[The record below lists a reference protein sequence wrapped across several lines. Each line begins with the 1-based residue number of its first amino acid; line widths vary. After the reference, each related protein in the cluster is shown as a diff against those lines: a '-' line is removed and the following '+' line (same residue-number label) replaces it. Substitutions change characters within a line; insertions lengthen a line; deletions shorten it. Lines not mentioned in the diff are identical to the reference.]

1 MYCIMP
7 IHQEKKWETRELRS
21 LLLGKANPKKK
32 KDCPTDGMWDSLA
45 LHILPLFCL
54 FFFVLS
60 LLVSFALRYCP
71 IWEREEEQES
81 FLYRLF
87 CMCVCVCVLSLYTPG
102 LLNTAGPSEFSIYYI
117 ERNEP
122 F

>member
-1 MYCIMP
+1 VYCIMP
-7 IHQEKKWETRELRS
+7 IHQEKKWETWELRR

-32 KDCPTDGMWDSLA
+32 EDCPTDGMWDSLA
-45 LHILPLFCL
+45 LTVLPPFFCS
-54 FFFVLS
+54 FFVLS
-60 LLVSFALRYCP
+60 LLVSSALRYYL
-71 IWEREEEQES
+71 IWEREERES
-81 FLYRLF
+81 FF
-87 CMCVCVCVLSLYTPG
+87 IVSSVCVCVCVLSLYTPG

>member
-45 LHILPLFCL
+45 LNILPLFCL

-60 LLVSFALRYCP
+60 LLRSSLLSHLG
-71 IWEREEEQES
+71 ERGGAREFS
-81 FLYRLF
+81 LSSLLYV
-87 CMCVCVCVLSLYTPG
+87 CVCVCYRCIPQG
-102 LLNTAGPSEFSIYYI
+102 C
-117 ERNEP
+117 
-122 F
+122 

>member
-7 IHQEKKWETRELRS
+7 IHQEKKWETWKLRS

-45 LHILPLFCL
+45 LNILPFFCL

-60 LLVSFALRYCP
+60 LLVSALRYCP
-71 IWEREEEQES
+71 IWEKEEQES

-87 CMCVCVCVLSLYTPG
+87 CMCVLSLYTPG

>member
-45 LHILPLFCL
+45 LNILPLFCL

-71 IWEREEEQES
+71 IWEKEEQET
-81 FLYRLF
+81 FPCRLF
-87 CMCVCVCVLSLYTPG
+87 CMCVCAIVVYPR
-102 LLNTAGPSEFSIYYI
+102 AAEH
-117 ERNEP
+117 RRAV
-122 F
+122 